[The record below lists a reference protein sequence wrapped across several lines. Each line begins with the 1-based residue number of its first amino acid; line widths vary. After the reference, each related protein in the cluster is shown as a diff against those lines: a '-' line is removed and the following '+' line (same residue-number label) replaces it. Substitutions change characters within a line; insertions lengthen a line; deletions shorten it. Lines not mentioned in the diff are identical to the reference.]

1 MLEVDRDA
9 RKRLPP
15 TYCPLP
21 PPTPPR
27 PPHSA
32 TSSSTHHRRRLA
44 NVAAHS
50 LEHTDR
56 RHCLVYSP
64 AMCIADDEAAERNF
78 NAFCFWRQPLL
89 ELKDTEEATPRLSQ
103 RPHHR
108 QLGPGEASMQGSR
121 SQRLPPATEETVRE
135 CLRGHPEESAAAP
148 LGGERAAAEQPPR
161 VRPPLELEVPL
172 DEQTAGLLAGGA
184 GERLLGLL
192 GRLSSHLGHGSRF
205 SRAAEA
211 LQSDVQALRTES
223 AGPERQ
229 GLENSAREVQRG
241 GVEVLGFSD
250 AASPS
255 GGAAGSTLRPQV
267 MASVESML
275 RLLETSPGGP
285 TPAALEAQFA
295 PAVQQFLP
303 TPASPAAV
311 QRLLASQVRWEEAPR
326 ETARRGHCPICLE
339 ALSDAVLQMPCS
351 HLFHLE
357 CLTQWLGTRN
367 SCPVCR
373 HLLPT
378 EDEPM
383 A

>member
-1 MLEVDRDA
+1 
-9 RKRLPP
+9 
-15 TYCPLP
+15 
-21 PPTPPR
+21 
-27 PPHSA
+27 
-32 TSSSTHHRRRLA
+32 
-44 NVAAHS
+44 
-50 LEHTDR
+50 
-56 RHCLVYSP
+56 
-64 AMCIADDEAAERNF
+64 MCIADDEAAERNF

-89 ELKDTEEATPRLSQ
+89 ELKETEEATPRLSQ
-103 RPHHR
+103 RPHHQ

-161 VRPPLELEVPL
+161 VRPPLEVEVPL

-192 GRLSSHLGHGSRF
+192 GRLSSHLGHNSRF

-255 GGAAGSTLRPQV
+255 GGAAG
-267 MASVESML
+267 
-275 RLLETSPGGP
+275 GP

-295 PAVQQFLP
+295 PAVQQCLP

-311 QRLLASQVRWEEAPR
+311 QRLLASQ
-326 ETARRGHCPICLE
+326 

-367 SCPVCR
+367 SCPSG
-373 HLLPT
+373 
-378 EDEPM
+378 
-383 A
+383 